1 MGVYNIAK
9 EGNVPTT
16 ISMRKVGVFT
26 ADVTPPANAV
36 HYDAF
41 NYSYTINGEPVVIT
55 IECNQTAY
63 EQGVFSKVER
73 F

>member
-1 MGVYNIAK
+1 MGVYSTAK

-16 ISMRKVGVFT
+16 ISMRKVGVFA
-26 ADVTPPANAV
+26 ADVTPPENV
-36 HYDAF
+36 VSYEAF
-41 NYSYTINGEPVVIT
+41 NYSYTVNGEPIVIT